1 MLFVIGLSPL
11 AGDWI
16 SIKLI
21 MVVIYILLGMVVL
34 HFGKTPVIRR
44 LAWLGALMV
53 FACIVWLAHFKE
65 ILPLAM

>member
-16 SIKLI
+16 SIKLV

-34 HFGKTPVIRR
+34 HFGKTPAVRR

-53 FACIVWLAHFKE
+53 FACVVWLAHFKE
-65 ILPLAM
+65 IPSLAA